1 MSGIRLTCKYSYWQM
16 FTFFVLC
23 SLFFVLFL
31 SVHGHY
37 TIVLQESFNSRFTNR
52 ESHTFP
58 SLDGFIIDSSSIF
71 IDFVTYAMP
80 VALQIPK
87 ATRNCADVEHY
98 SLPWSQRLGRFLLL
112 WLVISRSCYK

>member
-1 MSGIRLTCKYSYWQM
+1 MQVFILAKHQCSL
-16 FTFFVLC
+16 

-37 TIVLQESFNSRFTNR
+37 TIVLQESFNSNR

-80 VALQIPK
+80 VALQISK

-98 SLPWSQRLGRFLLL
+98 SLGHKD
-112 WLVISRSCYK
+112 LVVFFSFG